1 MATLKL
7 AIPGKGTKVYRIH
20 KKITSLGRS
29 DEADVI
35 IADPELADSH
45 VHIHFDGREFN
56 LATTEKDA
64 EVFVNGKKKSRHKL
78 QHEDRIRIGAAEM
91 EFSLYDQPVADEGT
105 DDKASELASYKQL
118 YEFSHKL
125 MASYELPA
133 LLDQLM
139 DVMIAVSSAD
149 KGFLV
154 LMESGEPVVKVA
166 RNIRRETISDAVR
179 QLSDSIIEHVVKTA
193 QADHH
198 LRRAQRRGVQELA
211 VGRES
216 EIDVGDV
223 RAAARTRQHH
233 RRHLRRQRPRR
244 PAVRPVAPGD
254 PDGVRRA
261 GLAAGAQRAAGQRA
275 ASSTTDRCTTGS
287 SRSASARSSARRR
300 ACRRSSASCRRSR
313 RPTSPCSSPARP
325 APARS

>member
-7 AIPGKGTKVYRIH
+7 AVPGKGSKVYRIH

-29 DEADVI
+29 EDADGTLTD
-35 IADPELADSH
+35 AALADSH

-64 EVFVNGKKKSRHKL
+64 EVFVNGKKKNRHKL
-78 QHEDRIRIGAAEM
+78 QHEARLGIGSAEM
-91 EFSLYDQPVADEGT
+91 EFSLYDQPVAEEST

-133 LLDQLM
+133 LLDQLV
-139 DVMIAVSSAD
+139 DVMIGVSSAD

-179 QLSDSIIEHVVKTA
+179 QLSDPIIEPVVKTGKPLIISDA
-193 QADHH
+193 LND
-198 LRRAQRRGVQELA
+198 
-211 VGRES
+211 
-216 EIDVGDV
+216 
-223 RAAARTRQHH
+223 
-233 RRHLRRQRPRR
+233 
-244 PAVRPVAPGD
+244 
-254 PDGVRRA
+254 DGFKNSLSVVN
-261 GLAAGAQRAAGQRA
+261 LKL
-275 ASSTTDRCTTGS
+275 
-287 SRSASARSSARRR
+287 
-300 ACRRSSASCRRSR
+300 
-313 RPTSPCSSPARP
+313 TS
-325 APARS
+325 